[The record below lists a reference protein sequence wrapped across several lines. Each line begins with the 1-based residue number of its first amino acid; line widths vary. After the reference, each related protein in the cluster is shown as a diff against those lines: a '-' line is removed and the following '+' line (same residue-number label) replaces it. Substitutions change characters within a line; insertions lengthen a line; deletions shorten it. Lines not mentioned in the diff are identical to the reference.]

1 MKLSIIIPF
10 YNTHSYTDELVWR
23 LIPQLNKDT
32 EVIIVD
38 DGSTSPYNLPED
50 LQEEYWGKINLQITR
65 KENGGV
71 SSARNLGLKKA
82 KGEYIAFIDSDDLVT
97 SDYIAKIFEAMETQ
111 PDTIYLS
118 WKSMHSKW
126 GKVLK
131 DDSDEFGSANRCVW
145 NRVFKKTYIKGLK
158 FDESMQIAE
167 DDDFLK
173 KLPEAKS
180 KKCITSV
187 VYHYRQNREGGLTN
201 RKAKGEFDDPDIITQ
216 VVFYYGWIQEIGG
229 VETFFYNFCKKM
241 SEFYDIAI
249 VYDRFESAQLQRL
262 RKMVPCYRN
271 GDFKIKCDTLIVNGI
286 FDKVPQNIVAKRKI
300 RLVHTCKI
308 EKYRIL
314 SVPNDCDEKIFVSE
328 ASRNSFNETGKVI
341 SNMPGEIEDKKAL
354 VLLSATRLTEEKGFN
369 RMLILAD
376 KLKSCQIPFIWLV
389 FTAHND
395 RKFPD
400 GFVKLPPNLNIKP
413 YIAKVDYL
421 VQLSDVEAFCYSL
434 QEALQLKVPV
444 LTTPFDAIKEV
455 GVKDGENGYILP
467 FEIEKLTEKDILKIY
482 NKIPKVKNYE
492 DHSESI
498 IEEWKKVLGD
508 SVPTHSYKYDE
519 TKVTIKCKCR
529 FNDLALNRRFAPGEM
544 QIVDLDR
551 ADYLVNKLKA
561 WEYV

>member
-1 MKLSIIIPF
+1 MKLSIIIPY
-10 YNTHSYTDELVWR
+10 YNTENYTNEL
-23 LIPQLNKDT
+23 LEGLFPQLNEET
-32 EVIIVD
+32 EVIIID
-38 DGSTSPYNLPED
+38 DGSDKPYKAPFNL
-50 LQEEYWGKINLQITR
+50 KVIR
-65 KENGGV
+65 KDNGGV

-82 KGEYIAFIDSDDLVT
+82 KGEYIAFIDSDDLVS
-97 SDYIAKIFEAMETQ
+97 SDYIEKIFQAMETQ

-131 DDSDEFGSANRCVW
+131 DDSDEFGTANRCVW

-158 FDESMQIAE
+158 FNESMQIAE
-167 DDDFLK
+167 DDDFLN
-173 KLPEAKS
+173 KLPKANS

-201 RKAKGEFDDPDIITQ
+201 RKAKGEFEEPDIITQ
-216 VVFYYGWIQEIGG
+216 VVFYYTWIQEIGG
-229 VETFFYNFCKKM
+229 VETFFFNFCQKM

-249 VYDRFESAQLQRL
+249 LYDRFESAQIQRL
-262 RKMVPCYRN
+262 RRLVPCYHN
-271 GDFKIKCDTLIVNGI
+271 GDHKIKCDTLIINGI
-286 FDKVPQNIVAKRKI
+286 FDKLPPKVIAKRKI

-308 EKYRIL
+308 PKYNIL

-328 ASRNSFNETGKVI
+328 ASRNSFNESGTVI
-341 SNMPGEIEDKKAL
+341 SNMPGEIESKKAL

-369 RMLILAD
+369 RMLKLAE
-376 KLKSCQIPFIWLV
+376 KLKLYQIPFIWLV

-400 GFVKLPPNLNIKP
+400 GFVKLPPTLDIKP

-421 VQLSDVEAFCYSL
+421 VQLSDIEAFCYSL

-444 LTTPFDAIKEV
+444 LTTPFEAIKEV
-455 GVKDGENGYILP
+455 GVIDGENGYILP
-467 FEIEKLTEKDILKIY
+467 FDIEELTEKDILKIS
-482 NKIPKVKNYE
+482 NKIPKVKKYE
-492 DHSESI
+492 DKTEKI

-508 SVPTHSYKYDE
+508 SVPTHSYTYDS
-519 TKVTIKCKCR
+519 TKVTIRCKVR
-529 FNDLALNRRFAPGEM
+529 FNDLALNRKFSPGEY
-544 QIVDLDR
+544 QIVDFER
-551 ADYLVNKLKA
+551 AEYLVKTLKA

>member
-1 MKLSIIIPF
+1 MKLSIIIPY
-10 YNTHSYTDELVWR
+10 YNTENFTDELLKV
-23 LIPQLNKDT
+23 LIPQLNEET
-32 EVIIVD
+32 EVIIID
-38 DGSTSPYNLPED
+38 DGSEKPYKAPD
-50 LQEEYWGKINLQITR
+50 GIKVIR

-82 KGEYIAFIDSDDLVT
+82 KGEYIAFIDSDDLVS
-97 SDYIAKIFEAMETQ
+97 SDYIAKIFEAIETQ

-126 GKVLK
+126 GKLLK
-131 DDSDEFGSANRCVW
+131 DDNDEFGSANRCVW
-145 NRVFKKTYIKGLK
+145 NRVFKETYIKGLK

-216 VVFYYGWIQEIGG
+216 VVFYYNWIQQIGG

-249 VYDRFESAQLQRL
+249 LYDRFDSRQIQRL
-262 RKMVPCYRN
+262 RRLVPCYHN
-271 GDFKIKCDTLIVNGI
+271 GDHKIKCDTLIINGI
-286 FDKVPQNIVAKRKI
+286 FDKIPQNVVAKRKI

-308 EKYRIL
+308 EKYGIL
-314 SVPNDCDEKIFVSE
+314 RVPDDCDEKIFVSE
-328 ASRNSFNETGKVI
+328 AAKNSFNETGRVI
-341 SNMPGEIEDKKAL
+341 SNIPGERDGKKAL
-354 VLLSATRLTEEKGFN
+354 ILLSATRLTNEKGYD
-369 RMLILAD
+369 RMLKMAE
-376 KLKSCQIPFIWLV
+376 KLKLAKIPFLWLV

-395 RKFPD
+395 RMFPE
-400 GFVKLPPNLNIKP
+400 GFVKLPPTLEIMP

-421 VQLSDVEAFCYSL
+421 VQLSDVEAYCYSI

-444 LTTPFDAIKEV
+444 LTTPFEAIKDV
-455 GVKDGENGYILP
+455 GVIDGENGYILP
-467 FEIEKLTEKDILKIY
+467 FNIDELTEKDIKKIY
-482 NKIPKVKNYE
+482 TKIPKVKKYE
-492 DHSESI
+492 DQTEKI
-498 IEEWKKVLGD
+498 IEEWKTVLGD

-519 TKVTIKCKCR
+519 TKVTIRCKCR
-529 FNDLALNRRFAPGEM
+529 FNDLVLNRRFNPGEM